1 MKPKTYEHKKNK
13 LKMLSK
19 NLIVIFIGLLTI
31 TTSCVQK
38 TYKKIVVFTVDVS
51 GIKKIN
57 KVGVR
62 GENKPLDWNYDT
74 EMKVIKKDSLYQAT
88 VVFETGY
95 KFAEVKFT
103 VNDEFELK
111 EKDNRRINFSE
122 KGTTLYNAKF
132 DFLNK
137 KNR

>member
-95 KFAEVKFT
+95 KFAEIKFT